1 MAAGVVAIAH
11 NSGGP
16 RDDIIVPVQGQATG
30 NLCLVSSSG
39 LVNLFLCPF
48 TGVLI
53 LSLIHI

>member
-30 NLCLVSSSG
+30 NL
-39 LVNLFLCPF
+39 
-48 TGVLI
+48 
-53 LSLIHI
+53 